1 MIKHIVM
8 WTLKEENKAENA
20 KEMVN
25 RLNQLK
31 DKIDVI
37 VTIEA
42 GENITNS
49 ERNYDIALY
58 SEFKSAEDLDVYRV
72 HEAHQEVVKYVR
84 QVTESVVAVDY
95 KL

>member
-20 KEMVN
+20 KEMVK

-42 GENITNS
+42 GENITDS

-58 SEFKSAEDLDVYRV
+58 SEFKSVEDLDAYRV
-72 HEAHQEVVKYVR
+72 HKAHQEVVTFVR
-84 QVTESVVAVDY
+84 QITDSVVAVDY
-95 KL
+95 KF

>member
-20 KEMVN
+20 KEMVK
-25 RLNQLK
+25 RLNDLK
-31 DKIDVI
+31 NKIDVI
-37 VTIEA
+37 VNIEA
-42 GENITNS
+42 GENITQS

-58 SEFKSAEDLDVYRV
+58 SEFKSAEDLDAYRV
-72 HEAHQEVVKYVR
+72 HEAHQEVVKFVR
-84 QVTESVVAVDY
+84 QVTNSVVAVDY